1 MKKLLLSL
9 NACNESVEW
18 AEGKSWQGIFDT
30 CHRGDW
36 LLWLFYKT
44 MNKESEADFALL
56 TIAKGHCANSIRHLM
71 KDHRSID
78 AVDAAIN
85 YSGDRVALK
94 AAADAAKNAAS
105 ASADAAYAAAS
116 DDVNAAYAAGA
127 YSAYAAGAAYADAKR
142 QNQQHTADIVRLYI
156 PIEKWRIDVNLNW
169 E

>member
-1 MKKLLLSL
+1 MKKLLIELC
-9 NACNESVEW
+9 ACDEAMKW
-18 AEGKSWQGIFDT
+18 ANGKSWKEIFDT

-36 LLWLFYKT
+36 LLWLFYHTKT
-44 MNKESEADFALL
+44 DSENDFALL
-56 TIAKGHCANSIRHLM
+56 TIAKGYCANSIRHLM

-94 AAADAAKNAAS
+94 AAADSAKDAAS

-116 DDVNAAYAAGA
+116 ADVNAAYAAGA

-156 PIEKWRIDVNLNW
+156 PIEKWRIDTNLNW